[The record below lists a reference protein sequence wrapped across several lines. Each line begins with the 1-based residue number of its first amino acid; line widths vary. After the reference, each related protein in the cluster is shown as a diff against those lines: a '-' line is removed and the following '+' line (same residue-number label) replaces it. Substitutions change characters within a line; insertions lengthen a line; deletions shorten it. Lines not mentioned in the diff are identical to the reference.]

1 MVSAL
6 DDLGLRDEADIIRL
20 ASRRSIPLPTAEQYE
35 LWELAAAVDMDLIG
49 TETEVKGRN
58 LAEEKSVQMTPDY
71 WQGEEG
77 KKRLERIE
85 RAKNRKRNRKERQR

>member
-1 MVSAL
+1 MVSTL
-6 DDLGLRDEADIIRL
+6 DAHGLRDPADIIRL
-20 ASRRSIPLPTAEQYE
+20 SARRGISWPDARQYK
-35 LWELAAAVDMDLIG
+35 LWQLAAACDMDLLG

-71 WQGEEG
+71 WQSEEG

-85 RAKNRKRNRKERQR
+85 RAKNRKRNRADR